1 MKTRPTG
8 SDCDRNALVG
18 LLDNSLPEAA
28 RVVVQQHMNVC
39 DSCRL
44 SLESLKSTLEV
55 ARSACQPRAMD
66 PFEARAFAHKV
77 RGRIAADQPAW
88 KRMRWPAMGGGFVS
102 GAVVGALV
110 LFFALGHAPGPGGH
124 GPSPGEDVEPTLAQV
139 QPPQVDWVEAQVTT
153 PEDVT
158 AEEVTAEQEWAGT
171 ISDYLLDTA
180 SEAELFDEM
189 ETLIGEEDLCALL
202 DETERS

>member
-1 MKTRPTG
+1 MVKRKSVKTKPTG

-18 LLDNSLPEAA
+18 LLDNSLPAAA

-44 SLESLKSTLEV
+44 SLESLKSTLEL
-55 ARSACQPRAMD
+55 ARSACQPHAMD

-77 RGRIAADQPAW
+77 RGRIAAHQPAW
-88 KRMRWPAMGGGFVS
+88 LRMRWPAVGGGFVS

-110 LFFALGHAPGPGGH
+110 LFFTLGHAPGPVGH
-124 GPSPGEDVEPTLAQV
+124 GPSPGEGVEPTWAQV
-139 QPPQVDWVEAQVTT
+139 QPSQVDWVEPQVTT
-153 PEDVT
+153 L
-158 AEEVTAEQEWAGT
+158 EEVTAEQEWAGT
-171 ISDYLLDTA
+171 INDYLLDTA

-189 ETLIGEEDLCALL
+189 ETLIGEEDLYALL
-202 DETERS
+202 DEY